1 MYTGDI
7 REGLTYEGR
16 PGVERDRYSQ
26 PDELVWRYIPVER
39 FEHALQSNS
48 LFFTR
53 LSHYAVHGDRREG
66 TTPLPLTEIR
76 EQVLRERGVD
86 VDEYNRETERFFLQM
101 LQTVLVNCWHKREH
115 ESEQMWERYGK
126 GRDAVAIVSTLDKLV
141 DSMPEEVTVGH
152 VDYVDF
158 KTESFYFS
166 NLAARAFVKS
176 RTLADEHEVRAVLS
190 EPPVTKS
197 ERWSITIPPG
207 EEVGHL
213 VAVNLRTL
221 ITRVVLSPLSLGIR
235 DRVSNALADAGF
247 SVPVDDSEVVAP
259 RRY

>member
-1 MYTGDI
+1 
-7 REGLTYEGR
+7 
-16 PGVERDRYSQ
+16 
-26 PDELVWRYIPVER
+26 
-39 FEHALQSNS
+39 
-48 LFFTR
+48 
-53 LSHYAVHGDRREG
+53 
-66 TTPLPLTEIR
+66 
-76 EQVLRERGVD
+76 
-86 VDEYNRETERFFLQM
+86 
-101 LQTVLVNCWHKREH
+101 
-115 ESEQMWERYGK
+115 MWERYGK

-158 KTESFYFS
+158 KTESLYFS